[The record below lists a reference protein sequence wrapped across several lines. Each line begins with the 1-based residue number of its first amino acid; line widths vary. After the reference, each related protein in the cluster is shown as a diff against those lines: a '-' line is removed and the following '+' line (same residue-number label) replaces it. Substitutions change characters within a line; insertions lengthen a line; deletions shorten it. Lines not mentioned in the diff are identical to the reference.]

1 MKYLKKTA
9 LFLSL
14 VMVLT
19 LFTAC
24 GGNHDPAPS
33 QPADTSITVT
43 DMFGR
48 TVTLDEP
55 ATRVVALSA
64 ADCEILYAIGAGD
77 TLVGRG
83 EFCDYPVQVLDVP
96 SVESGYETNIEQ
108 IIALKPQVLFMS
120 SMAQPKEHVDALE
133 NAGIKCVVS
142 EAKSI
147 EEVYTSIQIIGKLMG
162 KQDNAAKLIS
172 DMKTTFADIKKN
184 STADGSK
191 TVYFEVSPLE
201 YGLWAGGKG
210 TFMDEI
216 ASMLGLTNIFAD
228 VEGWGSIS
236 EEQVLQRNPDYI
248 ITVGMYFG
256 EGPTPTEEILA
267 RPGWDKVTAVKNKA
281 ILNLQNNELSRPT
294 NRLADG
300 AQMMYEFIYENKQ

>member
-9 LFLSL
+9 LLLVL
-14 VMVLT
+14 VMMLS

-24 GGNHDPAPS
+24 GGTNDPTPS
-33 QPADTSITVT
+33 QPTDTSVSVV

-48 TVTLDEP
+48 TITLDEP

-108 IIALKPQVLFMS
+108 IIALKPQVLLMS
-120 SMAQPKEHVDALE
+120 SMAQPKEQVDALE

-142 EAKSI
+142 EAKDI
-147 EEVYTSIQIIGKLMG
+147 EGVYTAIEMIGKLMG
-162 KQDNAAKLIS
+162 KQDNAAKLIA
-172 DMKTTFADIKKN
+172 DMKTTFSNITDK
-184 STADGSK
+184 STGDGSK
-191 TVYFEVSPLE
+191 TIYFEVSPLQ

-216 ASMLGLTNIFAD
+216 ATMLGLTNIFAD
-228 VEGWGSIS
+228 VDGWGSIS

-248 ITVGMYFG
+248 VTVSMYFG
-256 EGPTPTEEILA
+256 EGPTPIEEILA
-267 RPGWDKVTAVKNKA
+267 RPGWENLTAVKNKA